1 MSNITNWPGNRSS
14 ALNCK
19 HQQTDSEGNVI
30 TTYNPSES
38 SSDENSVENDT
49 AFKKAISWIKKI
61 FEDDDI
67 KVNKTS
73 KKEKKEDEAP
83 AKDETPKKETLS
95 RMKEYYTKEL
105 LSGNYSSVNKLLFDG
120 DIDKIVWIFTDN
132 PALVEWCQKKADIN
146 FIKKLPIEVW
156 QIIDED

>member
-67 KVNKTS
+67 KVNK
-73 KKEKKEDEAP
+73 KEKKEDEAP
-83 AKDETPKKETLS
+83 AKDETPKKETLP
-95 RMKEYYTKEL
+95 RMKEYYTEEL
-105 LSGNYSSVNKLLFDG
+105 LSGNYSSVNKPLFDG
-120 DIDKIVWIFTDN
+120 DIDKVVWIFTDN
-132 PALVEWCQKKADIN
+132 PRLINWCKKKADIS
-146 FIKKLPIEVW
+146 FLKKLPIEVW
-156 QIIDED
+156 ELLEES